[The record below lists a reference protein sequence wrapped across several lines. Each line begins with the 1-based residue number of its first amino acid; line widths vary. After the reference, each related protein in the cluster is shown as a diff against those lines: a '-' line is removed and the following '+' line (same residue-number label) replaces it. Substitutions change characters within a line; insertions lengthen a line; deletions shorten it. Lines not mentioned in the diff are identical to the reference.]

1 MSGRSHASDQPHV
14 NHLSHG
20 PLPNW
25 LSPIAWAASL
35 AYGAAVR
42 ANNRR
47 FERSRSRTRARVP
60 VISVGNMTAGGT
72 GKTPFVRWCWNE
84 LRKSGHHPA
93 IALRGYRS
101 KDGVSDE
108 AEEYRALLPGVR
120 VAVGADRVAALE
132 RALCENPIIDCAI
145 LDDGFQHRRLARDLD
160 IVLIDASRPALD
172 GGLLPSGWLRE
183 PPEGLRRADM
193 VVVTRATGVD
203 AGLAASIE
211 RWHGRPPAA
220 WTRHAWSGLDV
231 FECAPGAAPSLRREP
246 IGWLAGRL
254 VDVCVGIGNP
264 APFLHELRAA
274 GAQIGGTELRRDH
287 AMYDARDAARLAS
300 QAASTKSCLVVTGKD
315 WVKLSTSLATAAERP
330 AVCVAVPRVDIEF
343 IAGDARVRAALR
355 QAAAVIQG

>member
-1 MSGRSHASDQPHV
+1 MSDRAHAGDHGPVPHPSD
-14 NHLSHG
+14 G
-20 PLPNW
+20 PLPKW

-42 ANNRR
+42 ANNQRI
-47 FERSRSRTRARVP
+47 ERSRTQRRARVP

-72 GKTPFVRWCWNE
+72 GKTPFVRWCWSE
-84 LRKSGHHPA
+84 LRMSGHHPA

-101 KDGVSDE
+101 KGGLSDE

-120 VAVGADRVAALE
+120 VAVGADRAAALE
-132 RALCENPIIDCAI
+132 RVLLENPSIDCAV

-172 GGLLPSGWLRE
+172 GALLPAGWLRE

-203 AGLAASIE
+203 AGLAATIK

-231 FECAPGAAPSLRREP
+231 FECAPGAAPVQRREP

-264 APFLHELRAA
+264 APFLRELQSA
-274 GAQIGGTELRRDH
+274 GAQIGGTELKRDH
-287 AMYDARDAARLAS
+287 AVYDVGDAARLAS
-300 QAASTKSCLVVTGKD
+300 HAASTKSCLVVTGKD
-315 WVKLSTSLATAAERP
+315 WVKLSRSLAASGKRP
-330 AVCVAVPRVDIEF
+330 AVCVAVPRVDIAF
-343 IAGDARVRAALR
+343 LAGDVQVRSALR
-355 QAAAVIQG
+355 QAAAVIHG